1 MNKWLLIAGLL
12 LEAIGILLIIF
23 WRVDDMLAIIIGIV
37 IIVIGIVLFQMGYW
51 RIVKE
56 RKKEDIPEDERS
68 LLRLFC
74 FTYL

>member
-56 RKKEDIPEDERS
+56 RKKRGHTG
-68 LLRLFC
+68 R
-74 FTYL
+74 